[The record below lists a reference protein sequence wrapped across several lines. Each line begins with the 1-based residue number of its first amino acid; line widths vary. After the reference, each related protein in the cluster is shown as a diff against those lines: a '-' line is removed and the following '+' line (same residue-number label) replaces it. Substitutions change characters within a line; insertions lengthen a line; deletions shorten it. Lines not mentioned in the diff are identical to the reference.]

1 MADHAT
7 SPLDGRGRRA
17 LHVLGHLFLRMGR
30 FVQARK
36 LFAALLALDG
46 GDRQARASL
55 AAACLSLGEGAEALK
70 HADLAIGAGPLSTRD
85 AALHLIRA
93 RALSLCGRG
102 AEAAAAVEAWLAAG
116 GRRP

>member
-1 MADHAT
+1 MADRAK
-7 SPLDGRGRRA
+7 SPLDGRGRQA

-30 FVQARK
+30 FAQARK
-36 LFAALLALDG
+36 LFAALVALDD

-70 HADLAIGAGPLSTRD
+70 HVDMAIAAGPLSTRE

-93 RALSLCGRG
+93 RALALCGRG
-102 AEAAAAVEAWLAAG
+102 AEASAATEAWLAAG
-116 GRRP
+116 GGRP